1 MKPPNEDDVV
11 LSPRRAAL
19 LATAIL
25 FGIAT
30 VVGLIVL
37 GFWLLDGWMAVILAV
52 AVIWFG
58 IYVSLREEGGS
69 GGYW

>member
-11 LSPRRAAL
+11 PSPRRAAL

-25 FGIAT
+25 LGIAA
-30 VVGLIVL
+30 VVGLIV
-37 GFWLLDGWMAVILAV
+37 GGIWLFGSWMIVALVV

-58 IYVSLREEGGS
+58 IYASLRDRGAVGGD
-69 GGYW
+69 W